1 MRQIG
6 NVKKRKYRVNEISRG
21 WNAFLTLSF
30 SVLAI
35 ASVMP
40 LVLVICISFSSAESL
55 ARNGYKFIP
64 TEWSLQAYESVAQMG
79 SSVGQS
85 YKMTIFYAFFGTAL
99 SLFVM
104 SMLAYV
110 LARKDFKYRRG
121 LAFYVFF
128 TTLFSG
134 GLVPSY
140 ILNARYLHLND
151 TIWIFLLPTLVSAF
165 DVIVLRTFVQ
175 NSIPDSLFDA
185 AKIDG
190 ANDFQ
195 VYWLIVLP
203 LFKAGLA
210 TIGLFNVV
218 NRWNNWFTGILYI
231 ENPKLVPVMTLLQ
244 KIQKDIDY
252 LKANTD
258 MADSQEALQMMQS
271 IPSESARMAIA
282 IIAILPLLII
292 YPFFQKYFV
301 KGLTV
306 GSVKG

>member
-1 MRQIG
+1 MSKNIG
-6 NVKKRKYRVNEISRG
+6 KKRKYRINEIAPG
-21 WNAFLTLSF
+21 WNALYTFLF
-30 SVLAI
+30 SVLALV
-35 ASVMP
+35 SVMP
-40 LVLVICISFSSAESL
+40 LILIICISFSSQESL
-55 ARNGYKFIP
+55 AREGYKFIP
-64 TEWSLQAYESVAQMG
+64 QDWSLQAYVSLFKMG
-79 SSVGQS
+79 ASFGQS
-85 YKMTIFYAFFGTAL
+85 YKMTIFYSFAGTAMGL
-99 SLFVM
+99 IVM

-110 LARKDFKYRRG
+110 LARKDFKYSRG

-140 ILNARYLHLND
+140 IINAKYLHLND
-151 TIWIFLLPTLVSAF
+151 TIWIFLLPGLVSAF

-175 NSIPDSLFDA
+175 QTIPDTLFDA

-195 VYWLIVLP
+195 VYLRIVMP

-218 NRWNNWFTGILYI
+218 SSWNNWFTGILYI

-244 KIQKDIDY
+244 RIQNNIDY
-252 LKANTD
+252 LKANAD
-258 MADSQEALQMMQS
+258 MEGTPDAMEILNS
-271 IPSESARMAIA
+271 IPSESTRMAIA
-282 IIAILPLLII
+282 IIAILPLLVI

-301 KGLTV
+301 KGLTI